1 MLKKQKIDITY
12 PRKCPQCNY
21 EANNPA
27 SYSYHKKT
35 HQPIPQDTKCHF
47 GCGQNATHTNTGGK
61 HTCQKKYQQCPSYL
75 EQLAERSKKSWK
87 DDNNRKEQTKETFL
101 KHCAG
106 NKEVIQKMKETKR
119 ERYNTITP
127 DEFKEY
133 KKYARKVRAGAQRWA
148 RENGYEVGQ
157 QTYHVDHKLSVKDA
171 WRENLPL
178 GVVNHPANLQILEA
192 KKNSAKG
199 SKSIL
204 TKEKLLELIKKP
216 YALT

>member
-47 GCGQNATHTNTGGK
+47 GCGQNAIHTNTGGK
-61 HTCQKKYQQCPSYL
+61 HTCQTKYQQCPSYL
-75 EQLAERSKKSWK
+75 EQLAERTKRSWK
-87 DDNNRKEQTKETFL
+87 GNTKRKEQTKKIFEEQVVFNEEARSKSIQAIKDRAIL
-101 KHCAG
+101 KPEDA
-106 NKEVIQKMKETKR
+106 KS
-119 ERYNTITP
+119 
-127 DEFKEY
+127 Y
-133 KKYARKVRAGAQRWA
+133 KAFARKCRLVAQQWA
-148 RENGYEVGQ
+148 KENGHSIGQ
-157 QTYHVDHKLSVKDA
+157 QTYHVDHKMSILEGYYA
-171 WRENLPL
+171 GLT
-178 GVVNHPANLQILEA
+178 VNQISHPANLQILEA

-204 TKEKLLELIKKP
+204 TKEKLLERINLLSE
-216 YALT
+216 LT